1 MGMIYATIDVVNYN
15 DVLAAEKYIIGKEE
29 IRDMPVNMLVDTGS
43 EYTCINETVKEQL
56 GLRVYNTRRVRM
68 ANGGVVELRIAGPIE
83 LKFDNRAIIT
93 SAMVLPGDNEM
104 LLGAISIEEMD
115 VVIDPH
121 RRQLIVNPEHPYTA
135 QLRLY

>member
-1 MGMIYATIDVVNYN
+1 MGMIYATIDVVNMN
-15 DVLAAEKYIIGKEE
+15 DVMAARNHYIGEEE
-29 IRDMPVNMLVDTGS
+29 IRSMPVNMLVDTGS

-56 GLRVYNTRRVRM
+56 GLCVYNTRRVRM
-68 ANGGVVELRIAGPIE
+68 ANGGVVELGIAGPIE

-93 SAMVLPGDNEM
+93 SAMVLPGDCEM